1 MKVTFIK
8 TISKKEKLLTQCLH
22 SNAAPIFQLANG
34 NPKLNYPKKNVGSE
48 VLSDAV
54 KITRKNSRVFVN
66 AETDP
71 ESY

>member
-1 MKVTFIK
+1 MKVAFIK

-22 SNAAPIFQLANG
+22 SNTAPIFQLANG
-34 NPKLNYPKKNVGSE
+34 KSKLNYPKKNVGGE

-71 ESY
+71 KSY